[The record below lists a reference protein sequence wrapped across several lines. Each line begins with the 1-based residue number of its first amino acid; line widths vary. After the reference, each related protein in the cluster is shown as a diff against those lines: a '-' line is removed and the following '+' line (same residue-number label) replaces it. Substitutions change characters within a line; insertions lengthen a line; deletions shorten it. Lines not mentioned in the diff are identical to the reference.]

1 MLVVEGHGLPIGVV
15 VESATPHEVTLA
27 QAVIDDVMV
36 PRAKRKPR
44 RRPRALGA
52 DKGFDSRR
60 LRAALRRR
68 GIRPRIPQRKRAEGH
83 RPRRGRPQA
92 PLGRTRRWVVER
104 TFAWMDNCRRLVVR
118 YERKLENFK
127 AFCLVAFIQW
137 SLNRLLRPVA
147 AIAPYY

>member
-1 MLVVEGHGLPIGVV
+1 MRSANPGVARARWALTKG
-15 VESATPHEVTLA
+15 STA
-27 QAVIDDVMV
+27 DV
-36 PRAKRKPR
+36 
-44 RRPRALGA
+44 
-52 DKGFDSRR
+52 
-60 LRAALRRR
+60 R
-68 GIRPRIPQRKRAEGH
+68 GPPCAGEDPARIPQRKRAEGH

-147 AIAPYY
+147 TIAPYY